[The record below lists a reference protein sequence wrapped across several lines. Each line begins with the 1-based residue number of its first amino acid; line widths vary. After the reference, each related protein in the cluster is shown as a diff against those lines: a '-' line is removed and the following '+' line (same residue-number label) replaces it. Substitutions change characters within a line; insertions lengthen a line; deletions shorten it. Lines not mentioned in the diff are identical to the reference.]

1 MLNQKANSAGGDSRT
16 TFELLTLFNMDGMP
30 LEMAHSRQSSFVARI
45 PGPKDFRPGW
55 VLPFVS
61 RKSPE
66 SDCNPSWDRRFY
78 FLASSAVGFIRLKR
92 PPSKPMVGRL
102 NFPGY
107 PIYANV
113 KHITCEEL
121 SYLAARPTDPY

>member
-1 MLNQKANSAGGDSRT
+1 
-16 TFELLTLFNMDGMP
+16 MDGMP

-66 SDCNPSWDRRFY
+66 SDCNPSWDRR
-78 FLASSAVGFIRLKR
+78 LQWPTLDNLHMSHDSPA
-92 PPSKPMVGRL
+92 GRL
-102 NFPGY
+102 WGRAGF
-107 PIYANV
+107 
-113 KHITCEEL
+113 CLL
-121 SYLAARPTDPY
+121 SAEKAPSLIATPHGIAAF